1 MELPRFNK
9 GYLALRIRQVCNV
22 FDNFPKTQPPT
33 IANIV
38 DRISRSYDRYG
49 VNRPRTIVDM
59 NVISKLGSVAI
70 NLHRLVFEEITNH
83 VQDGILLGRCLG
95 VVTNYIS

>member
-1 MELPRFNK
+1 MIRRPPRSTLFP
-9 GYLALRIRQVCNV
+9 YTTLFRSNV

-83 VQDGILLGRCLG
+83 VLDGILLGRCLW
-95 VVTNYIS
+95 VVTNY